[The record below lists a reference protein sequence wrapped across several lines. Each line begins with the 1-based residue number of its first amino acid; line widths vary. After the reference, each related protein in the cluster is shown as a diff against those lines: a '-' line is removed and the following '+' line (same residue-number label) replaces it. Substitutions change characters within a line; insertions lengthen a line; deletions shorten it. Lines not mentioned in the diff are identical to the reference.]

1 MQKIVISI
9 FRCESKLG
17 RRRPFIIVLCIIAM
31 IGLTLLTFAP
41 SIGQLFSSNLAGLV
55 IAIIG
60 SQLMDWGLDST
71 ETPAKVGHFLK

>member
-1 MQKIVISI
+1 
-9 FRCESKLG
+9 
-17 RRRPFIIVLCIIAM
+17 M

-71 ETPAKVGHFLK
+71 ETPAKVAFIVVF